1 MMTTKEILKLMAGK
15 EIEGSMKAETRW
27 HLSRIDVNQALV
39 QSLETLPRFRRRSI
53 KVLQTSQLRT
63 EENHRFYQHLLLQFP
78 QIRIRIP

>member
-1 MMTTKEILKLMAGK
+1 MTTKEILKLLAGT
-15 EIEGSMKAETRW
+15 EIEGPQKPETRW
-27 HLSRIDVNQALV
+27 HLSRIDVNVVLV

>member
-1 MMTTKEILKLMAGK
+1 MMTTKEILKLLAGT
-15 EIEGSMKAETRW
+15 EIEGPMKPETRW
-27 HLSRIDVNQALV
+27 HLSRIDVNVVLV
-39 QSLETLPRFRRRSI
+39 QYLETLPRFRRRSI